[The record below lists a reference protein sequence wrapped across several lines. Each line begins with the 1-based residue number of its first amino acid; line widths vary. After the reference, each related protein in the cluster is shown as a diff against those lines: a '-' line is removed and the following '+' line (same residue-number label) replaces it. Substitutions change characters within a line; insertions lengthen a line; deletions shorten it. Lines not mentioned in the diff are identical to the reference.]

1 MNNLGLYYKSI
12 QDYDQMKKYYLMAI
26 EKNNEKAMYNL
37 AIYYK
42 SIKDY
47 DQMNKYYLMAIE
59 KDNKLIDKVKH
70 YLKPLELYL
79 LLDQKEQLKQTIHYK
94 ELLNKYDVIIFINK
108 RNVLKKE
115 DECPICSNVGDCIPL
130 ECAHYIC
137 INCYPTII
145 YSSKCPMCRIPI
157 WSSINTDNT
166 NI

>member
-94 ELLNKYDVIIFINK
+94 DITAFLIISILVVVVLIHRDFPFSEALPGEL
-108 RNVLKKE
+108 
-115 DECPICSNVGDCIPL
+115 
-130 ECAHYIC
+130 
-137 INCYPTII
+137 
-145 YSSKCPMCRIPI
+145 
-157 WSSINTDNT
+157 
-166 NI
+166 